1 MQTGS
6 GHHTGSIFQEQKT
19 ILDMS
24 NNIKTGDIVRFAVI
38 IESCD
43 ENIRFEVIDDYGP
56 DCNRCKVQLI
66 CNLPIPPTYV
76 YFKEDLIMID

>member
-1 MQTGS
+1 MQAGAGNPGS
-6 GHHTGSIFQEQKT
+6 TFLKT
-19 ILDMS
+19 YKITDMGNS
-24 NNIKTGDIVRFAVI
+24 IKTGDIVRFAVV

-43 ENIRFEVIDDYGP
+43 ENTRFVVIDDYGP

-66 CNLPIPPTYV
+66 CDLPIPPTYV